1 MSTRRDKNQGFTLIE
16 LLIVLAIVGIL
27 TSVAIPF
34 VFQAGLMSGNKS
46 SLAGRELFNMLR
58 AAKVYAGTYNV
69 DTALAYSVRTVDD
82 SFSGENVGVVDAVGL
97 VRRLKRGEL
106 EALAVALDA
115 NLRYLGLDAED
126 ELYVPVGTGEA
137 TFEFMANQSCIL
149 DSLFFDQDGFA
160 EDSALKAITIL
171 DPNLARDSRG
181 RMVPRLNANLGVPN
195 PLGLF
200 MNDASNST
208 QYLFPAHVFNP
219 SGEVTGT
226 MAKQRVKIRVGPLP
240 TADPDERFVDS
251 SVVTPENIHD
261 PVNLIH
267 SEITLYT
274 AIGRVK
280 VTS

>member
-34 VFQAGLMSGNKS
+34 VFQAGLLSGNKS
-46 SLAGRELFNMLR
+46 GLAGRELFNMAR

-82 SFSGENVGVVDAVGL
+82 SFTGENVGIVDAVGL

-106 EALAVALDA
+106 KALADELGADLGA
-115 NLRYLGLDAED
+115 LGLEDGD
-126 ELYVPVGTGEA
+126 ELYVPVGSGQT
-137 TFEFMANQSCIL
+137 TFNFIANQSCIL
-149 DSLFFDQDGFA
+149 NNLFFDQDGFA
-160 EDSALKAITIL
+160 EDSALKAIIIL
-171 DPNLARDSRG
+171 DPNLSRDSRG

-195 PLGLF
+195 PPGLF
-200 MNDASNST
+200 MDDASDPT
-208 QYLFPAHVFNP
+208 QYLFPAHVFNS
-219 SGEVTGT
+219 SGEVTAFS
-226 MAKQRVKIRVGPLP
+226 AKQRVKIRVGPLP
-240 TADPDERFVDS
+240 TADPDDRFVDP

-261 PVNLIH
+261 PINLIH

>member
-1 MSTRRDKNQGFTLIE
+1 MSTRRDRNQGITLIE
-16 LLIVLAIVGIL
+16 LLIVLAIVGLL

-34 VFQAGLMSGNKS
+34 VFQAGLLSGNKS

-82 SFSGENVGVVDAVGL
+82 SFTGENVGIVDAVGL

-106 EALAVALDA
+106 QALADELGV
-115 NLRYLGLDAED
+115 NLRPLGLDDED
-126 ELYVPVGTGEA
+126 ELYVPVGTGQT
-137 TFEFMANQSCIL
+137 TFNFIANQSCIL
-149 DSLFFDQDGFA
+149 GNLFFDPDGFA
-160 EDSALKAITIL
+160 EDSALKAIIIL
-171 DPNLARDSRG
+171 DPGLDRNVRG

-195 PLGLF
+195 PQGLF
-200 MNDASNST
+200 MDDASDSR

-226 MAKQRVKIRVGPLP
+226 MSKQRVKIRVGPLP
-240 TADPDERFVDS
+240 TADPDDRFVDS
-251 SVVTPENIHD
+251 SIVDRDNVRD
-261 PVNLIH
+261 PANLVH